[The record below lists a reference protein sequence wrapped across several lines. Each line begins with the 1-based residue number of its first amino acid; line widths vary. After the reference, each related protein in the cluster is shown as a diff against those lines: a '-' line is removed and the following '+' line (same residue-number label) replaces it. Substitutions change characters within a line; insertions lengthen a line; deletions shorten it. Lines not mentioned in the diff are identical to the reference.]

1 MADFVLLYSGGNMPE
16 TDDEKARVMKAWD
29 GWYSELGGAIKDGG
43 NPFAPAAKTI
53 GTDGK
58 VSDASAP
65 LFTGYTILQADSLDS
80 ATSLAKS
87 SPVLQGGGS
96 VTVYEAFDVM

>member
-1 MADFVLLYSGGNMPE
+1 MADFVLLYRGGNMPE

-65 LFTGYTILQADSLDS
+65 VKSRILR
-80 ATSLAKS
+80 ATSRFS
-87 SPVLQGGGS
+87 RWSPPPTL
-96 VTVYEAFDVM
+96 